1 METTGQFLT
10 TPDNIEFARDLPPV
24 EIDEFCETLGVS
36 GDTDKL
42 IILVAFKSRGVA
54 MTFEN
59 LNLLQQTMGQNLH
72 QRTDK
77 EDLLYSVVEGGE
89 IPFTLIPFALTRL
102 AFLRTPR
109 DFGSDADLEKLTNAA
124 SSPKQYYDDSFSAY
138 PFLPTVAP
146 RMLENACCS
155 YARKRLQN
163 RPGDP
168 PTYYSRYFAMVQSS
182 GVGKSRALHE
192 LRRNS
197 ERVFVVCVTLR
208 QRENV
213 GEPRRTPV
221 VADFIEQRVTT
232 AYDWDIFLHA
242 VTHQLN
248 RRFTEAGGIPSKG
261 NSRDTFHED
270 LLKEKSP
277 FWTDV
282 VAMFG
287 AVRARLATGVTENN
301 SWKTIRKEVFLTKAA
316 EEGVINCLA
325 QSQMVLAVAL
335 DECVDALV
343 RKCNVQKF
351 YGLQRALSYVEEKEC
366 DMVAVVV
373 DTNSTICNFAPPD
386 AVFQSSGRVVGG
398 SRLYLPFVFLDVDIS
413 RQLMETATAATRKI
427 VQKYRVDT
435 TLTPLPTDVGVGVG
449 VGGGAALTVRCNPLL
464 ELLCCRPLFSTA
476 LVNRIATGDVDSALA
491 FCRDL
496 LNTKLPRVPVITT
509 SEVSVMS
516 VELAAFV
523 EKAKVAAFS
532 CASLRWDVTT
542 HSPTLMQL
550 LVSQRLALIRKV
562 APRMARVWCQYS
574 FEPALARHVAEQM
587 LRDERAFEAAL
598 AALSEVQVGG
608 YLEMQEGRGNAGE
621 MAATIVLCR
630 AMDKAQSPE
639 MAQKIA
645 PVWLHSWLA
654 QLFPDMAVDGAWRD
668 IFLALAARRGVVYF
682 HSARRIEEPLTPDVL
697 LRYLRC
703 GVAIISPSDE
713 PTTTFYVPVAYP
725 TKLRAVDLANPKSFT
740 LGVVTVQV
748 QNVAAY
754 SSSTPLLTDMFTAM
768 KTLLGDD
775 VPLVCLVL
783 QMHPALQW
791 SDTVEW
797 VPQGQTTQSGGH
809 QATDGLGLVKHFSNG
824 FPCLPQS
831 SPAYGTVRSLFEDTS
846 IDSQVLA
853 MLQESQVQPPPPQE
867 EATVLG
873 PDTSL
878 PFENRLRSLAT
889 LIGARMFHTRPDD
902 VVEAE
907 TAEWMELGGPPTAP
921 PPITGRKR
929 HVQEKEEEEKQEE
942 KQEEGMDPATG
953 PKSKRLR
960 TDALA

>member
-1 METTGQFLT
+1 METAEQFLT
-10 TPDNIEFARDLPPV
+10 TPGNIEFARDLPPA

-36 GDTDKL
+36 RSASLST
-42 IILVAFKSRGVA
+42 ISMAFKSRRVA
-54 MTFEN
+54 MTFAK
-59 LNLLQQTMGQNLH
+59 LNLLQQSMGQNLH

-77 EDLLYSVVEGGE
+77 EDILYSVAEGG
-89 IPFTLIPFALTRL
+89 FHTALIPFALTRL
-102 AFLRTPR
+102 AFLRSPQ
-109 DFGSDADLEKLTNAA
+109 DFDGDAALEKVFQFFLLSDRTFSNPESANALITRALFQLTNAA
-124 SSPKQYYDDSFSAY
+124 TAPEQRGLPEYYENSFSAY

-146 RMLENACCS
+146 RLLENACCS
-155 YARKRLQN
+155 YARKRLRN
-163 RPGDP
+163 SPGDP

-221 VADFIEQRVTT
+221 VADFIEQRVTS
-232 AYDWDIFLHA
+232 AIDWDIFLHA

-248 RRFTEAGGIPSKG
+248 RRFTTMPGGIPSKG
-261 NSRDTFHED
+261 KSRDTFHED

-282 VAMFG
+282 VAMFE
-287 AVRARLATGVTENN
+287 AVRTRLATGTEETT
-301 SWKTIRKEVFLTKAA
+301 SWTTIRNEVFLTKAA

-351 YGLQRALSYVEEKEC
+351 YGLQRALGYVEEKVC

-373 DTNSTICNFAPPD
+373 DTNSTISNFAPQD
-386 AVFQSSGRVVGG
+386 GLHASGRVVGG
-398 SRLYLPFVFLDVDIS
+398 SRLHSPFVFLDVDIS

-697 LRYLRC
+697 LRYLQC
-703 GVAIISPSDE
+703 GVAIISPSNE
-713 PTTTFYVPVAYP
+713 PATAFYVPVAYP

-740 LGVVTVQV
+740 LGVAMVQV

-754 SSSTPLLTDMFTAM
+754 SSSTPLLTDMFTST

-775 VPLVCLVL
+775 VPLVGLVL

-791 SDTVEW
+791 SDNIEW

-809 QATDGLGLVKHFSNG
+809 QATDGLGLVKYFSNG

-831 SPAYGTVRSLFEDTS
+831 SPAYGTVRSLFED
-846 IDSQVLA
+846 
-853 MLQESQVQPPPPQE
+853 
-867 EATVLG
+867 
-873 PDTSL
+873 
-878 PFENRLRSLAT
+878 
-889 LIGARMFHTRPDD
+889 
-902 VVEAE
+902 
-907 TAEWMELGGPPTAP
+907 
-921 PPITGRKR
+921 
-929 HVQEKEEEEKQEE
+929 
-942 KQEEGMDPATG
+942 
-953 PKSKRLR
+953 
-960 TDALA
+960 